1 MNLSSYST
9 RTSVKRIKWI
19 LLFKHRPLS
28 LILKE
33 LRSWCYV
40 LFMHD
45 HYFVQNRFIKSAFFF
60 LPILFENWFF
70 FFFLS
75 SALFT
80 FSACSCSIWC
90 NLHKLYK
97 ICIII
102 VCIGARTLCFC
113 SHLLET
119 IYKSRS
125 RYKNLSTVIH
135 KKHAFREL

>member
-9 RTSVKRIKWI
+9 RTSVKRSKWI
-19 LLFKHRPLS
+19 LLFEHRPSS

-40 LFMHD
+40 LFVHD
-45 HYFVQNRFIKSAFFF
+45 HYFVQKRFIKVSIF
-60 LPILFENWFF
+60 LPILFENW

-80 FSACSCSIWC
+80 FSARSCSIWC

-102 VCIGARTLCFC
+102 VCISARTLCFC

-119 IYKSRS
+119 ICKNRS

-135 KKHAFREL
+135 KKHAYREL

>member
-9 RTSVKRIKWI
+9 RTSVKRIRWI
-19 LLFKHRPLS
+19 LVFKHRPSS
-28 LILKE
+28 LIIKE

-40 LFMHD
+40 LFVHD
-45 HYFVQNRFIKSAFFF
+45 HYFVQNRFIKVSIFLPFLFEKFFF
-60 LPILFENWFF
+60 FFF

-75 SALFT
+75 SALFM

-90 NLHKLYK
+90 NLHKLCK

-119 IYKSRS
+119 IYKNRS
-125 RYKNLSTVIH
+125 RYKNLSTVIL
-135 KKHAFREL
+135 KKHAFR